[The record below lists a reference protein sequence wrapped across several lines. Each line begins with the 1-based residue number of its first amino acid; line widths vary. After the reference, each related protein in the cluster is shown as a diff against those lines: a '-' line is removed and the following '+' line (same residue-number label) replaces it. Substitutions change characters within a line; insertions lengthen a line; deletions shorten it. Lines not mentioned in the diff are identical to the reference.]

1 MNTNPDIPNEL
12 YYLDERFSVRS
23 LRKYQLKEILTSHNI
38 PYLSNLTRVDLI
50 DLFRKH
56 IEPRREEILREYK
69 QQHVPF
75 EESETYGRGRR
86 VSHKPKKY
94 ENTVS
99 NYLDDKKTTKDA
111 DGFKIPSLPKRRV
124 QPDLDEDDQ
133 THTNVVKQKSMPV
146 KAVNNLAKA
155 IRSRFSPPPF
165 SEEDSFASSGDDN
178 DDTDEDDYRPAIFN
192 EKKNQTTE
200 AEKYSATGSTDTAAN
215 GNGRTDYYDEDDD
228 EDDTD
233 FECDSDVND
242 DDDDDDEELG
252 PVDKEELV
260 QLYKDQFVSPIA
272 FYAAKS
278 NTPNNNR
285 RITTR
290 SEKLEE
296 TKRRLSIWKAR
307 FKQAL
312 FIFCALYMIIGMIGF
327 FITSYARQ
335 KNGYCQNYPK
345 DINNT
350 TPSTLVSMLPS
361 PCIPCPDHGICS
373 NGELECDAL
382 YQRKTPLYNIGH
394 IFPIADDC
402 VHNSVLGRYVHKV
415 ERKIKNYLA
424 VRQGEAYCNQL
435 MLNPDLN
442 IQDVPMSRIPVKE
455 IMIDLKEHLEEHL
468 PADKLDQILLI
479 GFSTILEDPKIHY
492 WETDKERFLGTSRYK
507 FSITCQI
514 KRLYLAVPNKI
525 KLYIIAFIS
534 VFTAIYGA
542 TKDYRNKKAYQQKID
557 KMVKSIVDQLKQ
569 QYDNHTKNTS
579 QYPSP
584 RLLASQ
590 LRSSIVDLNNS
601 KTIADWQCVVK
612 KAESHPHIKKSIEE
626 VNGDIAEYW
635 ELTP

>member
-146 KAVNNLAKA
+146 KA
-155 IRSRFSPPPF
+155 
-165 SEEDSFASSGDDN
+165 
-178 DDTDEDDYRPAIFN
+178 
-192 EKKNQTTE
+192 KNQTTE

-215 GNGRTDYYDEDDD
+215 
-228 EDDTD
+228 
-233 FECDSDVND
+233 
-242 DDDDDDEELG
+242 G

-507 FSITCQI
+507 FSVTCQI